1 MVVTATSYPD
11 LLNLLDSGACPL
23 DPDPGFAGMT
33 KETDFRLFKS
43 SSRLRRLYMGDVWNK
58 DIETLSR
65 DEAEA
70 LRMSKQGFLN
80 HEQVPLWIYQ

>member
-1 MVVTATSYPD
+1 
-11 LLNLLDSGACPL
+11 
-23 DPDPGFAGMT
+23 MT

>member
-1 MVVTATSYPD
+1 
-11 LLNLLDSGACPL
+11 
-23 DPDPGFAGMT
+23 MT

-70 LRMSKQGFLN
+70 LRMSKQGF
-80 HEQVPLWIYQ
+80 